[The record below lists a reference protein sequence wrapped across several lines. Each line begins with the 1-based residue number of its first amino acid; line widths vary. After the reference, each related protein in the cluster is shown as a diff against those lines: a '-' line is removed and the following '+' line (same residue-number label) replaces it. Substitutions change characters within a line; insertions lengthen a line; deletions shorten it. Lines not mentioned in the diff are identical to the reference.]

1 MHLNFSA
8 KNNLKPLEKF
18 IQNIL
23 KILNF
28 ILFIHTNFGPF
39 HPGPQSIGRR
49 VVSGNI
55 SGNISKGINLINL
68 NNKFPAYFNWEIFDN
83 CEGVQRNS

>member
-55 SGNISKGINLINL
+55 SGNISKGIN
-68 NNKFPAYFNWEIFDN
+68 NKFPEYFNGEIFGN